1 MSVLYRVDS
10 SIQGAQSVTR
20 QVADEFEWAWRE
32 AEPDGVVTRRDLLTT
47 PLSPAT
53 WQNALT
59 AMEAGVSTSETEPAT
74 ALARQLADEMV
85 AADIILIGAPLYN
98 WGPTPHMVCWID
110 LLWTDPRFAP
120 RTYPLAGKPVIL
132 DTARGGDGSAGGT
145 RDGWDNS
152 APYLQRTFGPDVFG
166 GELTLIQTPLTL
178 ADHNPRMVPL
188 REKAAE
194 LRAQSLAR
202 ANQLGRSFGLEA
214 GAIRVP

>member
-20 QVADEFEWAWRE
+20 KVADEFERAWRE
-32 AEPDGVVTRRDLLTT
+32 AEPNGVVTRRDLLTT
-47 PLSPAT
+47 PLSPAV
-53 WQNALT
+53 WQKTLT
-59 AMEAGVSTSETEPAT
+59 AMEIGVSTSETEPAT

-85 AADIILIGAPLYN
+85 AADVILIGAPLYN

-132 DTARGGDGSAGGT
+132 DTARGGDSSAGGP

-152 APYLQRTFGPDVFG
+152 APYLHRTFGPDVFG
-166 GELTLIQTPLTL
+166 GEVTLIETPLTL
-178 ADHNPRMVPL
+178 ADRNPRMAPL

-194 LRAQSLAR
+194 LREQSLAR
-202 ANQLGRSFGLEA
+202 ANQLGRSFGLKA
-214 GAIRVP
+214 AA

>member
-1 MSVLYRVDS
+1 MSALYRVDS
-10 SIQGAQSVTR
+10 SIQGAHSVTR
-20 QVADEFEWAWRE
+20 QVADEFERAWKG
-32 AEPDGVVTRRDLLTT
+32 ADPGGIVTRRDLVST
-47 PLSPAT
+47 PLSPVM

-74 ALARQLADEMV
+74 TLARQLADEMV
-85 AADIILIGAPLYN
+85 ASDVILIGAPLYN

-120 RTYPLAGKPVIL
+120 RTYPLAGKPVVL
-132 DTARGGDGSAGGT
+132 VTARGGDGSAGGG

-152 APYLQRTFGPDVFG
+152 VPYLQRTFGPDVFG
-166 GELTLIQTPLTL
+166 GNLTLIETPLTL
-178 ADHNPRMVPL
+178 ADHNPRMTSL

-202 ANQLGRSFGLEA
+202 ANQLGRSLGLEA
-214 GAIRVP
+214 DAMKVR